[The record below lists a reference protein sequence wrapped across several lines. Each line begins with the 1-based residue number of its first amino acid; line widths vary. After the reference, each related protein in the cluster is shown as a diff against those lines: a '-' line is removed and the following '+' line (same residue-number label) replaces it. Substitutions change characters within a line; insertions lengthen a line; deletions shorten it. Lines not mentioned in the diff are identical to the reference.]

1 MKTCAQGEKMKIS
14 RKPYKPPRIEMLPLI
29 DMVFL
34 LLVFFIYAMLS
45 MSVHRGRQV
54 DLPSSSMAEATPAAP
69 ICVTLKR
76 DLRGTL
82 FFVNDTAVSEAEL
95 TPALEEQARLFRAR
109 GTEPVVQL
117 DAEKNLS
124 YQEIY
129 TALDRINRAGL
140 NRVFLQASPVA
151 ESSP

>member
-1 MKTCAQGEKMKIS
+1 MRTCTQGEKMKIS

-82 FFVNDTAVSEAEL
+82 FFVNDTAVSPAEL
-95 TPALEEQARLFRAR
+95 TPVLEEQGRLCRAR
-109 GTEPVVQL
+109 GALPVVQL

-124 YQEIY
+124 YQEVY

-140 NRVFLQASPVA
+140 NRIFLQARPST

>member
-1 MKTCAQGEKMKIS
+1 
-14 RKPYKPPRIEMLPLI
+14 MLPLI

-54 DLPSSSMAEATPAAP
+54 DLPSSSMAARTPEAP
-69 ICVTLKR
+69 ICVTLKK
-76 DLRGTL
+76 DGSDTL
-82 FFVNDTAVSEAEL
+82 FFVNDQAVSAAEL
-95 TPALEEQARLFRAR
+95 STALDKQARLSRER
-109 GTEPVVQL
+109 GAEPVVQL
-117 DAEKNLS
+117 DAEKNLT

-140 NRVFLQASPVA
+140 SRVLLQARPATDSGQ
-151 ESSP
+151 

>member
-1 MKTCAQGEKMKIS
+1 MKTCNQGRKMKIS
-14 RKPYKPPRIEMLPLI
+14 RKPYRPPRIEMLPLI

-54 DLPSSSMAEATPAAP
+54 DLPSSSMAVPTPPAP
-69 ICVTLKR
+69 ICVTLKK
-76 DLRGTL
+76 DGNATL
-82 FFVNDTAVSEAEL
+82 FFVNDQVVAAAEL
-95 TPALEEQARLFRAR
+95 SAALDEQARLCRVR

-117 DAEKNLS
+117 DAGKNLP

-129 TALDRINRAGL
+129 TALDLINRAGL
-140 NRVFLQASPVA
+140 TRVVLQARPA
-151 ESSP
+151 TESSP

>member
-1 MKTCAQGEKMKIS
+1 MKIS

-54 DLPSSSMAEATPAAP
+54 DLPASAMAEATPAAP

-76 DLRGTL
+76 DLGGTL

-124 YQEIY
+124 YQEVY
-129 TALDRINRAGL
+129 TALDRINRAGV
-140 NRVFLQASPVA
+140 NRVFLQARPAA
-151 ESSP
+151 ESGP